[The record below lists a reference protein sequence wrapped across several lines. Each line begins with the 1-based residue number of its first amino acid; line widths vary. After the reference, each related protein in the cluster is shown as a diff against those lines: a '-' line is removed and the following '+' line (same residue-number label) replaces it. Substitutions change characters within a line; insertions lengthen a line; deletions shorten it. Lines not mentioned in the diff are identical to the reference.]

1 MPRKISRDF
10 HYTLK
15 ERLAASHIPLAVIA
29 SQSGLSRRTLQRWCV
44 NTLPKNC
51 IVLLKVLAFIR
62 LPEKETNQLMQ
73 LAGFPLLAEIRRTV
87 SVQDQFVLQSWP
99 GPRPVPDQS
108 QPSPNYFVGRHDLIN
123 KIKSYLR
130 TSGGLKV
137 CGLIGLGGVGKTT
150 LAKYLAETLKSE
162 FPDGILWGELN
173 YSEPEAILNQF
184 AWDYGEDLTRNSDL
198 ASKASLVR
206 SILSH
211 KRALIILDN
220 AENDEQLKY
229 FLPPKPSPCAVII
242 TSRKNLKTLRGWELF
257 EVKGLEPKESFSLF
271 QFFLGK
277 NLADHHQSTLKKIA
291 EQLGHFPLA
300 ILILA
305 SHIQY
310 HPDQNIELLLEV
322 LQSQQGRMN
331 LLHVQEDESVRLT
344 FEISWKALSPDSQR
358 GLALLSQFGGRNFSS
373 AAAAALWGTNLREA
387 KKRLTNFAYHSLI
400 EPARNGRWDLHPL
413 IHDYLTEKVEYHYS
427 SQSQSVTQRLME
439 YFSNEIHQSIPVG
452 YRHLSP
458 DLNNIIHTMDNSY
471 VHQLWELIARSSPD
485 IMNLLETFGRYE
497 AIEQLADKA
506 IVATKLTRDKLK
518 LTELYYCL
526 AIIDSYG
533 YMNYVR
539 ASERAVLGLA
549 IARKI
554 KNWSLVCEFYFIL
567 ARTAWVEGNADREK
581 HYWDE
586 IEQLAVPLR
595 LDDILLRL
603 EEARAWRAVWHGD
616 YTFAEA
622 TLIKVIQH
630 ARQLKKLK
638 LLWQSYDKL
647 AYVFHRKGDFKLA
660 DDTYQQAIDAAFKS
674 DGVRPVT
681 VLLGRAQN
689 ATAWGKLSLAQTYA
703 NEALY
708 LTQSVA
714 RPADILDAYI
724 YCGDV
729 AIARNHYA
737 RARELWEKALH
748 IARSN
753 RIKSQECASLARLGK
768 LHLREGDLPQAEIFL
783 KQALQMAAQFRYEG
797 FTGYIYEHLAYL
809 AFAKGQLRK
818 IMTYGEK
825 CLEAYDRMKMREA
838 IEFRKWLNSV
848 GNSKT

>member
-10 HYTLK
+10 HYVLK
-15 ERLAASHIPLAVIA
+15 EHLAASHIPLAVIA

-51 IVLLKVLAFIR
+51 SVLLKVLAFIR
-62 LPEKETNQLMQ
+62 LQEKETNQLLQ
-73 LAGFPLLAEIRRTV
+73 LAGLPLLSEIRRTV
-87 SVQDQFVLQSWP
+87 STQDQFILQNWP
-99 GPRPVPDQS
+99 SPRPTPNQS

-137 CGLIGLGGVGKTT
+137 CGLRGLGGIGKTT
-150 LAKYLAETLKSE
+150 LAKYLAETLKSD
-162 FPDGILWGELN
+162 FPDGILWGELKRL
-173 YSEPEAILNQF
+173 EPEAILNQF
-184 AWDYGEDLTRNSDL
+184 AGDYGEDLTQYSDL
-198 ASKASLVR
+198 VSKSSLVR

-229 FLPPKPSPCAVII
+229 LLPPKSSSCAVII
-242 TSRKNLKTLRGWELF
+242 TSRKSLKTLRGWELF

-277 NLADHHQSTLKKIA
+277 NLADRHQSTLQKIA
-291 EQLGHFPLA
+291 GQLGHFPLA

-305 SHIQY
+305 SHIQH

-331 LLHVQEDESVRLT
+331 LLHVEEDESVRLT
-344 FEISWKALSPDSQR
+344 FEISWKALSPDNQR
-358 GLALLSQFGGRNFSS
+358 NLALLSQFGGRNFSA

-439 YFSNEIHQSIPVG
+439 YFVHEIHQSISVG

-458 DLNNIIHTMDNSY
+458 DLNNIIHTIDNSY
-471 VHQLWELIARSSPD
+471 LHQLWELIARSSPD
-485 IMNLLETFGRYE
+485 IINLLETFGRYE
-497 AIEQLADKA
+497 AIEQMADKA
-506 IVATKLTRDKLK
+506 IMAAKHSRNKVK

-539 ASERAVLGLA
+539 ASERAFLGLA
-549 IARKI
+549 IARNI
-554 KNWSLVCEFYFIL
+554 KNWALVCEFYFIL
-567 ARTAWVEGNADREK
+567 ARTTWVEGKVDQEK
-581 HYWDE
+581 YYWDK
-586 IEQLAVPLR
+586 IEKLAISFK
-595 LDDILLRL
+595 LDDILFRL

-616 YTFAEA
+616 YAFAEA
-622 TLIKVIQH
+622 TLTKVIHHAQH
-630 ARQLKKLK
+630 LKKLK

-660 DDTYQQAIDAAFKS
+660 DDTYQQAIDSAFKA

-689 ATAWGKLSLAQTYA
+689 AIAWGKLSLAQIYA
-703 NEALY
+703 NEALHS
-708 LTQSVA
+708 TQSVA

-724 YCGDV
+724 FCSDV
-729 AIARNHYA
+729 ALARNHYA
-737 RARELWEKALH
+737 SAHDLLEKALQ
-748 IARSN
+748 ISRSN
-753 RIKSQECASLARLGK
+753 HIKSKECATLARLGK
-768 LHLREGDLPQAEIFL
+768 LYLQEGDLPQAEIFL
-783 KQALQMAAQFRYEG
+783 KHALQMAKQFRHEG
-797 FTGYIYEHLAYL
+797 FMGYLYEQLAYL
-809 AFAKGQLRK
+809 AFAKGQRRK

-838 IEFRKWLNSV
+838 VEFRKWLNSI
-848 GNSKT
+848 GNSNT